1 LRCWGSNCSGQ
12 HALALPKE
20 MMAQADSHR
29 VVEIST
35 IAVHHRC
42 MAATEDRIEQCVAHH
57 LGWERFD
64 HPEGPKFH
72 RALFIQP
79 AW

>member
-1 LRCWGSNCSGQ
+1 
-12 HALALPKE
+12 
-20 MMAQADSHR
+20 
-29 VVEIST
+29 VEIST